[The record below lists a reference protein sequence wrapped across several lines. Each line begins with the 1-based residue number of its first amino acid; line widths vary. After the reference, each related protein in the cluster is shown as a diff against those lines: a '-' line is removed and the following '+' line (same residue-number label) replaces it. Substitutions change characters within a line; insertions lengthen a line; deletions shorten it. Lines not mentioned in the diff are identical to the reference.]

1 MMKTAFFI
9 SAAILAMSVGIPLA
23 GAAQGEASDQ
33 GPLIV
38 EVQPTAP

>member
-9 SAAILAMSVGIPLA
+9 SAAILALSVVPFA
-23 GAAQGEASDQ
+23 GAAQDQASDQ